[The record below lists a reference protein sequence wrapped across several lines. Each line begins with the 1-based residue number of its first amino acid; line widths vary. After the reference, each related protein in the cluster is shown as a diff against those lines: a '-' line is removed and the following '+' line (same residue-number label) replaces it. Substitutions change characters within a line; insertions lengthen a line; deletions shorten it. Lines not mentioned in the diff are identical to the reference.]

1 MIYLG
6 PNGKKPLEKLGNI
19 LLTCTFITYKLDKDK
34 IIVMPGLYYEY
45 FKIMGDNNLDFY
57 EDLGIETYKLPMDSY
72 IDERFYDNLPHMLDF
87 PS

>member
-1 MIYLG
+1 
-6 PNGKKPLEKLGNI
+6 
-19 LLTCTFITYKLDKDK
+19 
-34 IIVMPGLYYEY
+34 
-45 FKIMGDNNLDFY
+45 MGDNNLDFY